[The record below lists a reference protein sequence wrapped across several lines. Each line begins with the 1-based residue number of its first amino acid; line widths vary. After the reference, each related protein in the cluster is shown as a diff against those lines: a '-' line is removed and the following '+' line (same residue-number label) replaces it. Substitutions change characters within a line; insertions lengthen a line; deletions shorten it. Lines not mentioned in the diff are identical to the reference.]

1 MRNIYSV
8 ALNILQSVVMGKLS
22 NKKIQKKYLD
32 DAMMTSIAGISAA
45 MKNIG

>member
-22 NKKIQKKYLD
+22 NKKIYFFKRFKFFYED
-32 DAMMTSIAGISAA
+32 KVFFEGIFD
-45 MKNIG
+45 N